1 MLTFEAGFLLPALV
15 SGYAELLVGS
25 KELDLL
31 LNGFVSSISGIIA
44 SPESTTVS
52 EEGLQKLTT
61 LNTMCEVDDTFW
73 SRVKEFRIVMLLKT
87 VLDWHIVSSGSRNSW
102 VVKTEILRLLRSLLP
117 WIKHIDGDF
126 WGKGLNLLNEALK
139 VGQYT
144 TELIISLVLIH
155 PWSFCLFNLL
165 R

>member
-144 TELIISLVLIH
+144 TELITSLVLIH
-155 PWSFCLFNLL
+155 PWDFCLFNLL